1 MIRIFNHSVSLMVLY
16 AVVLHLVWAAML
28 LVDNQVSAVT
38 AIASLR
44 YVFPFPFAVLVMI
57 WCALSAFSAFYV
69 RNGYWAAGLMVPQQF
84 LLFISAG
91 GAIQAM
97 VEGQFADGT
106 IRSAYFL
113 VADQSPAVLAAIGH
127 TLAIFATAR
136 AEWRGR

>member
-16 AVVLHLVWAAML
+16 AVVLHLVWAGML
-28 LVDNQVSAVT
+28 LVDDQVSTVT

-44 YVFPFPFAVLVMI
+44 YVFPFPIAIPIMI

-69 RNGYWAAGLMVPQQF
+69 RDGYVAAGLMVPQQF

-106 IRSAYFL
+106 IRSASFL
-113 VADQSPAVLAAIGH
+113 IADQSPAVLAAIGH
-127 TLAIFATAR
+127 TLAIIATAR
-136 AEWRGR
+136 AEWRGH